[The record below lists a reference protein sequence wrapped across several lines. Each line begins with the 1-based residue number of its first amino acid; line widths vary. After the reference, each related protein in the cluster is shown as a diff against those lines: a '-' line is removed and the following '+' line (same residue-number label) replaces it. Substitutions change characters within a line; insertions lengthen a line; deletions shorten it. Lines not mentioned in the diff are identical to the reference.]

1 MEKRDIEIRR
11 NIVEQS
17 LMAAKD
23 FARAHLRAVAYAA
36 AGLLAAVALVIAGIV
51 VYNSVEDKELAS
63 FELILDRYRVSAGP
77 QGAEREARFAKT
89 VQELEAVVRGS
100 YWGYVHTNGY
110 YIIGGLCYGERR
122 YAEAGKYY
130 LRFFEG
136 SPRSFFAPLGL
147 QQAARCSEQLG
158 DLKEAARLYSL
169 LEKKYGEG
177 IIADQILYDMGRMRQ
192 QQGEIFKA
200 REYYN
205 KLIVSHPRSSFVQK
219 ARERLMLLG
228 QGERM

>member
-17 LMAAKD
+17 LMAAKE
-23 FARAHLRAVAYAA
+23 FVKANLKAVVYAA
-36 AGLLAAVALVIAGIV
+36 AGLLLAVALVIVGIV
-51 VYNSVEDKELAS
+51 VYNSGEAGDLAK
-63 FELILDRYRVSAGP
+63 FELILDRYRGSAGLE
-77 QGAEREARFAKT
+77 GAEREARFSRT
-89 VQELEAVVRGS
+89 IQELDAVVRS
-100 YWGYVHTNGY
+100 AHWGYVHKNGY

-122 YAEAGKYY
+122 FAEARKYY
-130 LRFFEG
+130 LRFFEN

-147 QQAARCSEQLG
+147 QQAARCSEQL
-158 DLKEAARLYSL
+158 DDRKEAIRIYSL
-169 LEKKYGEG
+169 LEKKYSESV
-177 IIADQILYDMGRMRQ
+177 IADQILYDMGRMHQ

-200 REYYN
+200 REYFN
-205 KLIVSHPRSSFVQK
+205 KLIMSHPKSQFVQK